1 MPTQNLILHL
11 LNNPKY
17 EKDILNELDEK
28 IVQPYL
34 KNRKAGDK
42 IPCRYGNKENIF
54 EMYTHDNL
62 KELDFYQNCFNE
74 ALRIQPPVYYSST
87 VRMTEDVVAGGL
99 HIRRGDQMWIG
110 MSHLCNNPQEW
121 QQPSQFIPERF
132 DNSNSISLTPS
143 GKKRNPYSFSPFLGG
158 VRICLGKTFVE

>member
-1 MPTQNLILHL
+1 
-11 LNNPKY
+11 
-17 EKDILNELDEK
+17 
-28 IVQPYL
+28 
-34 KNRKAGDK
+34 
-42 IPCRYGNKENIF
+42 
-54 EMYTHDNL
+54 MYTYDGL
-62 KELDFYQNCFNE
+62 KELDVYQNCFNE

-99 HIRRGDQMWIG
+99 HIRRGDQMWIA

-132 DNSNSISLTPS
+132 DNSNPISLTPS